1 MRPDTPFKRATRWL
15 ILTASVGVILI
26 LGYFAVHFGSQRDP
40 SQTVALSPFPT
51 LPTFDWTPI
60 APFAQVDP
68 AIIAYLQYGQPAPL
82 QVLGDG
88 IPPVGAYLPQSGNTR
103 FEVMTST
110 PSPTFTATPVP
121 TTTLIPV
128 FQPTQI
134 PLPTRTPVPSPTP
147 LPTITPTNELVA
159 TVLAFAA
166 TVNAPTAVIVVPTVA
181 VLKPVKPGTECAP
194 SGLPVSGLLTQ
205 RYFIGHTGIDLAVPP
220 NTPVIATQSGY
231 VDWAEWNIYGY
242 GNLVVIHSGHF
253 ITYYGHNTSFNVK
266 KGDFVNKGSVIAFS
280 GSTGHSSG
288 PHVHY
293 ETRINDVTV
302 DPLTFEARG
311 YHSC

>member
-1 MRPDTPFKRATRWL
+1 MRPDTPFNRAARWL
-15 ILTASVGVILI
+15 ILTAAIGFVLI
-26 LGYFAVHFGSQRDP
+26 LGYIVTRFGSQRGP
-40 SQTVALSPFPT
+40 QQIIILSPYPT
-51 LPTFDWTPI
+51 LSTPDWTPI

-68 AIIAYLQYGQPAPL
+68 AIIAYLQYGQPVPL
-82 QVLGDG
+82 QVLGKG

-103 FEVMTST
+103 FDVMTST
-110 PSPTFTATPVP
+110 PSPTVTTTPVP

-128 FQPTQI
+128 FQPTQTSF
-134 PLPTRTPVPSPTP
+134 PTRTPIPTRTP
-147 LPTITPTNELVA
+147 TPTITPTNELVA

-166 TVNAPTAVIVVPTVA
+166 TVNAPTAEIIVPTVA
-181 VLKPVKPGTECAP
+181 VIKPVVPGTECAP

-220 NTPVIATQSGY
+220 GTPVIATQSGY
-231 VDWAEWNIYGY
+231 IDWAEWNIYGY
-242 GNLVVIHSGHF
+242 GNLVVVHSGHF
-253 ITYYGHNTSFNVK
+253 ITYYGHNSSFNVK
-266 KGDFVNKGSVIAFS
+266 KGDFVNKGAIIAFS

>member
-1 MRPDTPFKRATRWL
+1 MRPDTPFKRTTRWL

-121 TTTLIPV
+121 TTTLNPV
-128 FQPTQI
+128 
-134 PLPTRTPVPSPTP
+134 
-147 LPTITPTNELVA
+147 
-159 TVLAFAA
+159 
-166 TVNAPTAVIVVPTVA
+166 
-181 VLKPVKPGTECAP
+181 
-194 SGLPVSGLLTQ
+194 
-205 RYFIGHTGIDLAVPP
+205 
-220 NTPVIATQSGY
+220 
-231 VDWAEWNIYGY
+231 
-242 GNLVVIHSGHF
+242 
-253 ITYYGHNTSFNVK
+253 
-266 KGDFVNKGSVIAFS
+266 
-280 GSTGHSSG
+280 
-288 PHVHY
+288 
-293 ETRINDVTV
+293 
-302 DPLTFEARG
+302 
-311 YHSC
+311 